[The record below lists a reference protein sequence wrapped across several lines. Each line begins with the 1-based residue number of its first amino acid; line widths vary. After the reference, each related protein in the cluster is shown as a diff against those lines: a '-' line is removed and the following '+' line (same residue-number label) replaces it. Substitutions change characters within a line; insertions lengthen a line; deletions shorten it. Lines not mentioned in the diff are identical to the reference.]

1 MIPAAAT
8 QPGVLPG
15 VGELPAGRIRGVRD
29 RILPPRPATALLT
42 TAYSLM
48 HTAAEDV
55 AVSHVNA
62 DDAAGLITGTLLA
75 SFTPPAE
82 RHEPGMTR
90 TRASESTI
98 RSA

>member
-1 MIPAAAT
+1 MSSRPSASAASAT
-8 QPGVLPG
+8 GSFRRDLPRHW
-15 VGELPAGRIRGVRD
+15 LI
-29 RILPPRPATALLT
+29 T

-48 HTAAEDV
+48 HAAAEDV
-55 AVSHVNA
+55 AVSRVNA

-82 RHEPGMTR
+82 HHEPGMTR
-90 TRASESTI
+90 TRASEFTI

>member
-1 MIPAAAT
+1 MSARPNASAASAT
-8 QPGVLPG
+8 GSFRRDLP
-15 VGELPAGRIRGVRD
+15 RHW
-29 RILPPRPATALLT
+29 LT
-42 TAYSLM
+42 TAYSHM

-55 AVSHVNA
+55 AVSRVNS

>member
-1 MIPAAAT
+1 MSSRPSASAASAT
-8 QPGVLPG
+8 GSFRRGLPRHW
-15 VGELPAGRIRGVRD
+15 LI
-29 RILPPRPATALLT
+29 T
-42 TAYSLM
+42 TVYSHM

-62 DDAAGLITGTLLA
+62 DDAAGLITGTLLS

-82 RHEPGMTR
+82 RDEPGMTR